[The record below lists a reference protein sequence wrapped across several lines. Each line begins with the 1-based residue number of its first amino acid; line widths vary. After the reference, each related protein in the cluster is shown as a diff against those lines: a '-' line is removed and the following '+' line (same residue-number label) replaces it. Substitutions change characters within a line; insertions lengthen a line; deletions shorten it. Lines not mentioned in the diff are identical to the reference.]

1 MQAEYII
8 TSGLHHRQE
17 FNEWFDDLGT
27 RKVCTKPVQ
36 FTEGNDQITQAQTER
51 HRNTPGAGVL
61 TMLIPLRL
69 IKIGRFSVKETAAN
83 TNMSKSYTFFFLI
96 LSYLFRV
103 NITTKIIKSRNKS
116 PHDVNNL
123 HVNRITDRRGLGS
136 HAGVRR
142 SPARQ
147 NQANTYF
154 RPPTNSVSLTAPKI
168 LTLGKLQV
176 NLHLLSLIAIFV
188 QISKPI
194 I

>member
-17 FNEWFDDLGT
+17 FNGWFDDLGT

-83 TNMSKSYTFFFLI
+83 TNMSKSYT
-96 LSYLFRV
+96 
-103 NITTKIIKSRNKS
+103 ITTTVIKSRNKS

-123 HVNRITDRRGLGS
+123 HVNRITDRRGLGP

-176 NLHLLSLIAIFV
+176 NLHLPSLIRIFV

>member
-69 IKIGRFSVKETAAN
+69 IKNWS
-83 TNMSKSYTFFFLI
+83 FFCE
-96 LSYLFRV
+96 R
-103 NITTKIIKSRNKS
+103 NSRK
-116 PHDVNNL
+116 
-123 HVNRITDRRGLGS
+123 
-136 HAGVRR
+136 
-142 SPARQ
+142 
-147 NQANTYF
+147 Y
-154 RPPTNSVSLTAPKI
+154 
-168 LTLGKLQV
+168 
-176 NLHLLSLIAIFV
+176 
-188 QISKPI
+188 
-194 I
+194 

>member
-51 HRNTPGAGVL
+51 HRNTPDAGVL

-123 HVNRITDRRGLGS
+123 HVNRITDRRGLGP

-147 NQANTYF
+147 NQANTYL
-154 RPPTNSVSLTAPKI
+154 RPSTNSVSLTAPKI